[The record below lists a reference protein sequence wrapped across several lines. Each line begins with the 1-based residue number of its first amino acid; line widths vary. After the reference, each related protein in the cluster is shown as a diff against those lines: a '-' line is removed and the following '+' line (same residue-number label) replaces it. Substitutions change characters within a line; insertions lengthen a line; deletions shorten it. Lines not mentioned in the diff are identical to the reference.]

1 MKKKKFEVWK
11 LLSRA
16 LLILLG
22 AFLASI
28 GLEAFLIPNNVIDG
42 GVVGISIMASH
53 IFGIPLG
60 VFLLVLNIPFVYIGY
75 KHIGKTFAFST
86 LFGIASLSM
95 FVSIFHKLHIPSVT
109 NDVWLA
115 TVFGGIILG
124 VGIGIVIRNHGSMDG
139 TEIVAIL
146 LDKRTGFSVGEIILF
161 MNIFIL
167 TGAGF
172 VFGWENAMYSLLAY
186 YIAFKMIDITVEGLN
201 ETKGVIIVSEKH
213 QELAET
219 LMARLGRGVT
229 FLNGKGA
236 YSGIE
241 TNVLYVVVTRLE
253 LAKMKDIIHEVDDN
267 SLVTIGSVEL
277 ISKKHGKK
285 PIH

>member
-1 MKKKKFEVWK
+1 MKKRKFEFWK
-11 LLSRA
+11 VLGRGFF
-16 LLILLG
+16 ILLG
-22 AFLASI
+22 AFLASV

-75 KHIGKTFAFST
+75 KHIGKTFALST
-86 LFGIASLSM
+86 LFGISSLSL
-95 FVSIFHKLHIPSVT
+95 FVSIFHRLHIPSVT
-109 NDVWLA
+109 DDVWLA

-201 ETKGVIIVSEKH
+201 ETKGVIIVSDKH
-213 QELAET
+213 QELAEA

-236 YSGIE
+236 FSGVD
-241 TNVLYVVVTRLE
+241 TNVLYVVITRLE
-253 LAKMKDIIHEVDDN
+253 LAKLKDIVHDIDDN

-285 PIH
+285 AIH

>member
-1 MKKKKFEVWK
+1 MKKKQFHFWK
-11 LLSRA
+11 HLKRGFF
-16 LLILLG
+16 IILG
-22 AFLASI
+22 AFLASV
-28 GLEAFLIPNNVIDG
+28 GLEAFLIPNDVIDG

-60 VFLLVLNIPFVYIGY
+60 VFLLILNIPFVYIGY
-75 KHIGKTFAFST
+75 KHIGKTFAVST
-86 LFGIASLSM
+86 LFGIACLSV
-95 FVSIFHKLHIPSVT
+95 FVSIFHKLHIQSVT
-109 NDVWLA
+109 DDVWLA
-115 TVFGGIILG
+115 TVFGGIVLG
-124 VGIGIVIRNHGSMDG
+124 VGVGIVIRSGGSMDG

-146 LDKRTGFSVGEIILF
+146 LDERTGFSVGEIILF

-167 TGAGF
+167 SGAGF

-213 QELAET
+213 QEIAET
-219 LMARLGRGVT
+219 LMVRLGRGVT
-229 FLNGKGA
+229 FLNGKGG
-236 YSGIE
+236 YKGIE
-241 TNVLYVVVTRLE
+241 TNVIYVVVTRLE
-253 LAKMKDIIHEVDDN
+253 LAKMKEIIHDIDED

-285 PIH
+285 AIH